1 MKHSATL
8 NSFLILPSSSCRMP
22 SNLVAMSRWR
32 LQQFLPLPLDELQ
45 PACLSCSAD
54 SSKQGSFSFC
64 GMRASAHLTSMNCRN
79 STSQVTCHNRS
90 QSVHECF
97 EGQGVC
103 LDPQVA
109 SSSVPASMAERPPR
123 VTVLLG
129 NWSLVRGQAIRQED
143 ETVHCNFPPSSQWPK
158 VKPSTCTV
166 FRGVTNVETSCT
178 SDQELR
184 QPQQLP
190 GGHAGLDLL
199 HFDSFQASYP
209 SPKPTHPISNHPI
222 PVQKGTK
229 LPRASPSQLKSS
241 HLAIKSIKFRGLKG

>member
-1 MKHSATL
+1 MHT
-8 NSFLILPSSSCRMP
+8 
-22 SNLVAMSRWR
+22 WR
-32 LQQFLPLPLDELQ
+32 LWIAEIQQVKF
-45 PACLSCSAD
+45 
-54 SSKQGSFSFC
+54 
-64 GMRASAHLTSMNCRN
+64 H
-79 STSQVTCHNRS
+79 VTIGHN

-143 ETVHCNFPPSSQWPK
+143 ETVHYNFPPSSQWPK
-158 VKPSTCTV
+158 VKPSTCTDESINERMLQCWSWILSALQIHDHNFKV
-166 FRGVTNVETSCT
+166 LRGVTNVETSCT

-184 QPQQLP
+184 QTE
-190 GGHAGLDLL
+190 
-199 HFDSFQASYP
+199 ASYQAHP
-209 SPKPTHPISNHPI
+209 SYIQSSNPCS
-222 PVQKGTK
+222 KGTK

-241 HLAIKSIKFRGLKG
+241 HLAIKSIKFRGLKGWQNMVEGVRWAESGFKILNKHEETKKKSSQASAKRQKKKKNTHPKTNYCVKGQS